1 MKTIQKIFLF
11 SLVFVLAF
19 GCKKEE
25 EQAILNAGAA
35 PVATLSKSTI
45 VLNKDGGD
53 QEALMISWAKPNY
66 GFSAAP
72 SYTILFDKKGGN
84 FSKATPVEVGTDLKK
99 SFKNSDLNG
108 IILGLGLLP
117 GVAGDVDIRVISSLG
132 ASTVL
137 NSSINSLKA
146 TPYSTK
152 LDLGTNWGVVGSAA
166 NDWGARPDFPF
177 YMRIWWDLNRRRQPR
192 PL

>member
-1 MKTIQKIFLF
+1 
-11 SLVFVLAF
+11 
-19 GCKKEE
+19 
-25 EQAILNAGAA
+25 
-35 PVATLSKSTI
+35 
-45 VLNKDGGD
+45 
-53 QEALMISWAKPNY
+53 MISWAKPNY

-72 SYTILFDKKGGN
+72 SYTILFDKKGGD
-84 FSKATPVEVGTDLKK
+84 FSKATPVEVGTELKK

-108 IILGLGLLP
+108 IVLGLGLLP
-117 GVAGDVDIRVISSLG
+117 DKVGDVDIKVISSLG

-166 NDWGARPDFPF
+166 ND
-177 YMRIWWDLNRRRQPR
+177 
-192 PL
+192 